1 MLKEKIWVN
10 FQRIIELFTQKV
22 VTKLSKIWVWDPG
35 SEIRDPGSG
44 MGKNQDPGSGI
55 NIPDPQ
61 QCLRRYLCFISGFLF
76 GESGFGSRIR
86 IQTQVF
92 NDKNLEISYIKK

>member
-35 SEIRDPGSG
+35 SGIGKKPIPDPGSRG
-44 MGKNQDPGSGI
+44 QKGT
-55 NIPDPQ
+55 
-61 QCLRRYLCFISGFLF
+61 
-76 GESGFGSRIR
+76 GSRIR
-86 IQTQVF
+86 NTAGPLL
-92 NDKNLEISYIKK
+92 NGNK